1 MILKIRPSFLK
12 VTEIAFIGGT
22 QQEIHNSLNISLP
35 IDYLGGAEC
44 IRSVYGGRSLEPDS
58 ISLTDSMSLKSS
70 FNFQGALTFRYN
82 PRAGAGGLREGQLKH
97 KVNCVVGSAIHSLLS
112 NLQFSSV

>member
-22 QQEIHNSLNISLP
+22 QQEIHNTLNISLP

-44 IRSVYGGRSLEPDS
+44 IRSMYGGRSLETDS
-58 ISLTDSMSLKSS
+58 IILTDSMSL
-70 FNFQGALTFRYN
+70 
-82 PRAGAGGLREGQLKH
+82 
-97 KVNCVVGSAIHSLLS
+97 
-112 NLQFSSV
+112 